1 MPWARQGTKHTPV
14 ATTRSERAHSV
25 TASTQAWPQ
34 ADLPRTSHPESKTP
48 APRRPHRPQG
58 PPNAALTC
66 QPPTVPSPPGQATS
80 RKRGQEVQ
88 PHGEC
93 GREVPP
99 RGRPHQPRARRLGL
113 PEPLAMQHGG
123 PGSSGRPEGGRLR
136 WPLSLRGG
144 CKGARREQV
153 LLTLAQLLS
162 SPFPGPARS
171 TTLTQ
176 TPVTT
181 GSSHWP
187 KPSFLAEDRD
197 PGSLPQSETRQSQ
210 PADGTARGPR
220 RGQGPRAD
228 TECKAWAVDRPGP
241 ESAPPLASCLAAGKS
256 GNLAEATSHL
266 RAGVK
271 TGRRAQPTVLP
282 APRERSESQTHR
294 VSLSLA

>member
-1 MPWARQGTKHTPV
+1 M
-14 ATTRSERAHSV
+14 
-25 TASTQAWPQ
+25 
-34 ADLPRTSHPESKTP
+34 
-48 APRRPHRPQG
+48 
-58 PPNAALTC
+58 
-66 QPPTVPSPPGQATS
+66 
-80 RKRGQEVQ
+80 
-88 PHGEC
+88 
-93 GREVPP
+93 
-99 RGRPHQPRARRLGL
+99 
-113 PEPLAMQHGG
+113 
-123 PGSSGRPEGGRLR
+123 
-136 WPLSLRGG
+136 
-144 CKGARREQV
+144 

-241 ESAPPLASCLAAGKS
+241 ESALPLASCLAAGKS

-271 TGRRAQPTVLP
+271 TGRRAHPTVLP

-294 VSLSLA
+294 VSLSLAWGCGGAAALEEAQVALTGAVRPRHSQVPTERSPPFPGRRRSVH